1 MYAGLVLASALTDRV
16 TVAADRAL
24 IMTISEY
31 GGSAALPGV
40 KNDAANA
47 QKILAGFG
55 YSADHVRRLQDGA
68 LTLNGMRQALGQLES
83 ETTDGDR
90 AFVYFSGH
98 GTSYSVGDHCEQALV
113 SVDMKP
119 FPAKEMF
126 TFLTA
131 LRDRTSRV
139 VVVLDACFSGGVA
152 ETVAKSAPL
161 QRSLARFAP
170 KYWKIPEGA
179 HSCSTPVN
187 VPANLLA
194 GLRGLKGAIN
204 LERNYAVV
212 AAARDNEVAFDDRQ
226 KGGVATTALVD
237 CLASPIA
244 DTDQSGNVSFAEL
257 VSCAQERI
265 RKEIPGEDTLRQHL
279 VLTGNDG
286 MPVMAAAARPA
297 ASTANPKATLRDV
310 QQAADARWDVQA
322 VPSVSSLR
330 VKQDSFH
337 VTVTSSRNGY
347 VYVVYVG
354 SDNREFLKLYP
365 TDSTEPNVL
374 QAGIPF
380 TIPRIWRSEG
390 PAGTDLLLVLVS
402 SAPRD
407 LASVFG
413 RTLAA
418 PATYSNARDLQ
429 GSLGGCQL
437 RSTET
442 CARTQSRNLSAVDSA
457 QSGTGNY
464 GASIVAVDEVN
475 Q

>member
-1 MYAGLVLASALTDRV
+1 M

-40 KNDAANA
+40 KNDAVNA
-47 QKILAGFG
+47 QRILAGFG
-55 YSADHVRRLQDGA
+55 FSGDHVRSLQDGV
-68 LTLNGMRQALGQLES
+68 LTLSGMRQALRQLES

-119 FPAKEMF
+119 FPAREMF
-126 TFLTA
+126 AFLTA

-139 VVVLDACFSGGVA
+139 VIVLDACFSGGVA

-161 QRSLARFAP
+161 QRSPGRLTP
-170 KYWKIPEGA
+170 KYWKISEA
-179 HSCSTPVN
+179 THSCSTPVN
-187 VPANLLA
+187 VPASMLA

-226 KGGVATTALVD
+226 KGGVATRALVD
-237 CLASPIA
+237 CLAGPIA

-265 RKEIPGEDTLRQHL
+265 RKAIPGEDAFRQHL

-297 ASTANPKATLRDV
+297 ATGANPKATLRDV
-310 QQAADARWDVQA
+310 LQAADARWDVQA

-330 VKQDSFH
+330 IKQDSFH
-337 VTVTSSRNGY
+337 VTVTSSRSGY

-354 SDNREFLKLYP
+354 SDNQEFLKLYP
-365 TDSTEPNVL
+365 TDSAETNLL

-380 TIPRIWRSEG
+380 TVPKLWHSEG

-407 LASVFG
+407 LESVFG

-418 PATYSNARDLQ
+418 PATYSAARDLQ
-429 GSLGGCQL
+429 DSLGGCQL
-437 RSTET
+437 RSTQT
-442 CARTQSRNLSAVDSA
+442 CARTQSRNLSAVASA
-457 QSGTGNY
+457 QGGTATY
-464 GASIVAVDEVN
+464 GASIVAVEEVN